1 MGLHMS
7 TTAFTLRLQSELCAL
22 VSLDANTYFSEPQR
36 YLSGQGR
43 RVNPLYVQ
51 MRERRRRIEQ
61 LRQQLQ
67 ANAYSSSRF
76 NSGRSIAR
84 VAA

>member
-1 MGLHMS
+1 MS

-22 VSLDANTYFSEPQR
+22 VSLDADTYLYEPER
-36 YLSGQGR
+36 FLPGQGR
-43 RVNPLYVQ
+43 RLNPMYVQ

-67 ANAYSSSRF
+67 ESMYSTSRF
-76 NSGRSIAR
+76 STGRSVAK